1 MIIKCELAITSISR
15 LARVVTRSKDEYG
28 RLVVIGII
36 SLFSVQFLWNMAM
49 TLGLVP
55 LAAFSLPFISY
66 GGSQL
71 IMQMAAVGLVL
82 SVYRRK
88 DMVGLT
94 VLEAP
99 SANRK

>member
-1 MIIKCELAITSISR
+1 
-15 LARVVTRSKDEYG
+15 
-28 RLVVIGII
+28 
-36 SLFSVQFLWNMAM
+36 M